1 MTAAAIAHYIKDSV
15 DPMEDR
21 AASADYRRAL
31 TQVLVERVVLRAAD
45 AARRKREEA
54 A

>member
-1 MTAAAIAHYIKDSV
+1 
-15 DPMEDR
+15 MEDH

-31 TQVLVERVVLRAAD
+31 ARVLTERVVLRAVAD
-45 AARRKREEA
+45 ARRKRGGA